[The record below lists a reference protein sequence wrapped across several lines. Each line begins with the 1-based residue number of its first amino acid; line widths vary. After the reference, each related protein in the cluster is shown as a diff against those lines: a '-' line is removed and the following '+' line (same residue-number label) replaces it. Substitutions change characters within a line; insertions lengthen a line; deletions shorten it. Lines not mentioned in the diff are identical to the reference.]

1 MTNKEKKTARIVGAF
16 FLIAMVTSILGAG
29 LIESVLNDPDYLT
42 GVSAN
47 RTLVIIGV
55 LLELVNGIAV
65 VGIAVF
71 MFSLFKKYSEA
82 LALGYVAL
90 RIIEAVIVIAA
101 VVSALSLIALSQEYV
116 KAGAPDASYFQT
128 VGTLFLAARAH
139 WVSTML
145 GIFFSLGALLFYYLL
160 YQSKLVPRFI
170 SVWGL
175 IAVALVLTWNLLELF
190 DVTFG
195 LSINMIFVLPIIL
208 NEIFLGIWL
217 IAKGVNPSAIA
228 SESAIADI
236 DED

>member
-1 MTNKEKKTARIVGAF
+1 MTTKEKKTARIVGAL
-16 FLIAMVTSILGAG
+16 FLTAMVTSILGAG
-29 LIESVLNDPDYLT
+29 LIESVLNAPDYLT
-42 GVSAN
+42 DVSAN
-47 RTLVIIGV
+47 ETTVIIGV

-71 MFSLFKKYSEA
+71 MYPLFKKYSEA
-82 LALGYVAL
+82 LALGYVAF

-128 VGTLFLAARAH
+128 LGTSFLAIRAH

-160 YQSKLVPRFI
+160 YQSRLVPRFI

-175 IAVALVLTWNLLELF
+175 IAVVLVLTWNLLEF
-190 DVTFG
+190 VG
-195 LSINMIFVLPIIL
+195 LSISIGIILALPIIL

-217 IAKGVNPSAIA
+217 IAKGFNSSAIVP
-228 SESAIADI
+228 ESTIADI
-236 DED
+236 DEV